1 MAKLNIYVPDEL
13 KQRMDAVGDINWSD
27 VARPSFYA
35 ALATHEQRRNPSME
49 NAIERLRA
57 SKEETIKQDE
67 LQGKRDG
74 RHWAENSASYEELR
88 RVAKIDLDDIS
99 DDMVHVLRNAV
110 DPRHE
115 MMDDEF
121 RNIFGDP
128 AHIEMSDEYVE
139 AFIEGAQ
146 EFWDEVE
153 HKL

>member
-35 ALATHEQRRNPSME
+35 ALATHEQRRNPSMQ

-74 RHWAENSASYEELR
+74 RYWAENSASYEQLR
-88 RVAKIDLDDIS
+88 RVAKIDIGLLAGDALD
-99 DDMVHVLRNAV
+99 VFRGAV
-110 DPRHE
+110 DPHHQLQ
-115 MMDDEF
+115 DDEF
-121 RNIFGDP
+121 KNIFGDP

-146 EFWDEVE
+146 EFWEEVE
-153 HKL
+153 HEL